1 MALRVLELFGGIGA
15 FTQAVKSLNLPLDVV
30 DYVEINPYSV
40 KSYNAIND
48 TQFEPQDI
56 TQFHATDTSKYSNID
71 IIMHGSPCTSFSAAG
86 KQEGGREGSGT
97 ASSLLYETVR
107 IVGECKPKVVIWE
120 NVPMLISN
128 KFKHT
133 FMDYLRR
140 MIAMGYRSYYKVLN
154 AKDYG
159 IPQNRERVFTISIL
173 GEHKPY
179 VFPEK
184 EVLTKRLI
192 DLLEN
197 HVDESYYLS
206 DKMIEKFTWTKN
218 GYLAAQKSN
227 TTTAEDSKPKIRRI
241 GDLNNGQKGDVLD
254 ASGLCTTLTA
264 TDYKQPKQI
273 IEPVVSD
280 KDTERIMQVGN
291 CYQREG
297 RDNPN
302 DGRVYAVQGLAP
314 TLNTMNGGNRQP
326 YVALESDSDD
336 SRILTEFE
344 GDPDGLIPVKE
355 NTVRGYDTAKEYS
368 AIDVSF
374 ISANTRHSR
383 VLDQMSHA
391 VMTSGNEQVIVEP
404 VNAENKVD
412 AVGCAIRNREDGE
425 QLEFRK
431 DNLVSALHGNIMKSM
446 VATPEVTTESKP
458 KRQIRRIG
466 LKQGQ
471 PVEQVETDEQNTG
484 AVLTAQSVDP
494 NVVIDV
500 IDGTKKGFASA
511 PLFASI
517 DTSYTKWNRRRG
529 RVQKDVAHTLVTSG
543 NEQAVVVPAEET
555 VDAEIKHV
563 GWIEGNEGKTH
574 QSGAVDGTTGIAP
587 SQCVGKGAIT
597 RIMEENPEPLIVASR
612 GRVVGDSTNSK
623 GGVWTQ
629 QLEVNDRGIC
639 NTISTVQKDNYVVEP
654 TSSVKF
660 RIRRLQPIECWRLMG
675 FSDGVFKKAS
685 AVNSNSQLYSQAGN
699 SICVPCLTG
708 IVRQLL
714 KSVDFE
720 GLQNEQKSE
729 PSQS

>member
-15 FTQAVKSLNLPLDVV
+15 FTQAVKSLDLPLDVV

-40 KSYNAIND
+40 KSYNAING
-48 TQFEPQDI
+48 TEFAPQDI

-71 IIMHGSPCTSFSAAG
+71 IIMHGSPCTSFSSAG

-159 IPQNRERVFTISIL
+159 VPQNRERVFTISIL

-184 EVLTKRLI
+184 EPLTKRLI
-192 DLLEN
+192 DVLEKN
-197 HVDESYYLS
+197 VDESYYLS

-218 GYLAAQKSN
+218 GYLAAQKAKTDS
-227 TTTAEDSKPKIRRI
+227 SKPSIRRI
-241 GDLNNGQKGDVLD
+241 GDLNKGGQKGEVLD
-254 ASGLCTTLTA
+254 ASGVCTTPSA

-273 IEPVVSD
+273 IEPLSD
-280 KDTERIMQVGN
+280 DTERIMQVGN

-302 DGRVYAVQGLAP
+302 DGRVYAPQGLAP

-326 YVALESDSDD
+326 YVALEADAEN
-336 SRILTEFE
+336 SRVLTEFE
-344 GDPDGLIPVKE
+344 GDRDGLIPVRE
-355 NTVRGYDTAKEYS
+355 NTVKGYDCAKEYDT
-368 AIDVSF
+368 IDTSY
-374 ISANTRHSR
+374 ISSNTRHSR
-383 VLDQMSHA
+383 ILSQLSHA
-391 VMTSGNEQVIVEP
+391 VMTSGNEQVVVEP
-404 VNAENKVD
+404 MSNDSVD
-412 AVGCAIRNREDGE
+412 AVGCAIRNRDDGE
-425 QLEFRK
+425 HLEFGD
-431 DNLVSALHGNIMKSM
+431 DNLVSALHSNLMKSM
-446 VATPEVTTESKP
+446 VATPEVTTESESKP
-458 KRQIRRIG
+458 KRQMRRIG
-466 LKQGQ
+466 LKHEQPISDDKPWLIGGLGDAGKTGTYQQGNR
-471 PVEQVETDEQNTG
+471 VYDANHLAVSLTSSTGGAAGASAGLYAIEETEPKKG
-484 AVLTAQSVDP
+484 AILTAQSVDP
-494 NVVIDV
+494 
-500 IDGTKKGFASA
+500 
-511 PLFASI
+511 
-517 DTSYTKWNRRRG
+517 Y
-529 RVQKDVAHTLVTSG
+529 
-543 NEQAVVVPAEET
+543 
-555 VDAEIKHV
+555 AEINHV
-563 GWIEGNEGKTH
+563 GWVEGNDGKTH
-574 QSGAVDGTTGIAP
+574 QSGAVHGTDGVAP

-597 RIMEENPEPLIVASR
+597 RIMEVNPEPVIAASR

-660 RIRRLQPIECWRLMG
+660 RIRKLTSRECWRLMS
-675 FSDGVFKKAS
+675 FPDEAYDKAKLVCS
-685 AVNSNSQLYSQAGN
+685 SSRLYEQSGN
-699 SICVPCLTG
+699 SIVVAVL
-708 IVRQLL
+708 IRIIEQLL
-714 KSVDFE
+714 KSVEFE
-720 GLQNEQKSE
+720 GLNNE
-729 PSQS
+729 